1 MSEPKMDPET
11 TQILII
17 DNDAGRRR
25 LSQRVLGEEGFA
37 VTAVADGFSAIRA
50 AGSRRFALALAAVE
64 LPGTLDGAITIRQLR
79 ARQPWL
85 KALYTADAGER
96 LHCPVR
102 DCGDV
107 VPWPSPRSELL
118 GCVFEMLQRAT
129 VVGVDAAGSGRAAYR
144 RRGCSGTGDHA
155 SASSID

>member
-1 MSEPKMDPET
+1 MRPAGQHILVVDHDPMRRE
-11 TQILII
+11 QVERLLIDEGFQVTSAGEGLTAI
-17 DNDAGRRR
+17 RSAGRRR
-25 LSQRVLGEEGFA
+25 
-37 VTAVADGFSAIRA
+37 
-50 AGSRRFALALAAVE
+50 FALLVAALG
-64 LPGTLDGAITIRQLR
+64 LPGTLDGPATARQLR